1 MRAAGYPLAMEEHPE
16 ASPDPEGSR
25 ESAGPT
31 SSPGPGEENGS
42 GEPERRLR
50 RSRSDRVLGGVF
62 GGLGPYLG
70 IDPVVLRVAWAAL
83 TVVSFGTGIV
93 AYAVAWIV
101 IPEARRGRDPKGS
114 ARTDR
119 DAGRLVIGVVFLV
132 MGLGL
137 LAREVFPRFV
147 DLAFLRRA
155 LAEAGDVAGPLI
167 LIALGVAV
175 LVVGARRR

>member
-1 MRAAGYPLAMEEHPE
+1 MEDRPE
-16 ASPDPEGSR
+16 ASPDPEVTGAASSTGPEEGDVR
-25 ESAGPT
+25 DES
-31 SSPGPGEENGS
+31 
-42 GEPERRLR
+42 ERRLR
-50 RSRSDRVLGGVF
+50 RSRSDKVFGGVF

-101 IPEARRGRDPKGS
+101 IPEARRGRDPKDAGR
-114 ARTDR
+114 ADR

-132 MGLGL
+132 LGLGL

-147 DLAFLRRA
+147 DLALLRRA
-155 LAEAGDVAGPLI
+155 LAEAGDVAGALI

-175 LVVGARRR
+175 LVMGARRR